1 MSRSYDLGS
10 IEDSGAL
17 FVRKVSW
24 RWTVIWYE
32 CYRSGLVTRGGE
44 EGDGKLEW
52 DESPDLRWPELGV
65 RVRDPFHEE
74 RRITKTDAKK
84 DLDVFDEEL
93 LVEEE

>member
-1 MSRSYDLGS
+1 M
-10 IEDSGAL
+10 DSNL
-17 FVRKVSW
+17 VRMLPVRVSN
-24 RWTVIWYE
+24 E
-32 CYRSGLVTRGGE
+32 GGE

-52 DESPDLRWPELGV
+52 DELPDLRWPELGV